1 MFSGNKSNWAFAT
14 LMSLTLI
21 LSPSAHAQER
31 VDGSELPHGTGFA
44 SQYFEDNRIRENQA
58 VIFADNFET
67 GELANRW
74 DEMNNKMGAP
84 LSWSNRSQDNAPV
97 GKRSLCVTA
106 DLTQNEGGGMTQ
118 WFQPSDQLFV
128 RFYTKFH
135 ADCDYVH
142 HFCTLRANRSLQGG
156 DRWSG
161 FGGAGVI
168 PDGKRRFST
177 AIEPWGNWGKF
188 DPPGKWNFY
197 SYWHEMKPS
206 PDRKYWGNSFLPEEQ
221 PAIERDRWYCVELM
235 LKHNKPNQAD
245 GEQAFWID
253 GNLIGHWKNFNWRT
267 DSQLKANAF
276 TLESYVTNRWTKQRI
291 NIVYFDNVVIAREYI
306 GPTGK

>member
-14 LMSLTLI
+14 LMLLTLM
-21 LSPSAHAQER
+21 LSPSANAQER

-44 SQYFEDNRIRENQA
+44 SQYSEDNRIRENQA

-74 DEMNNKMGAP
+74 DEMNNKKGAP

-97 GKRSLCVTA
+97 GQRSLCVTA

-161 FGGAGVI
+161 FGGAGVM

-177 AIEPWGNWGKF
+177 AIEPWGNSGKF

-197 SYWHEMKPS
+197 SYWHEMKAS

-291 NIVYFDNVVIAREYI
+291 NIVYFDNVVIAKEYI